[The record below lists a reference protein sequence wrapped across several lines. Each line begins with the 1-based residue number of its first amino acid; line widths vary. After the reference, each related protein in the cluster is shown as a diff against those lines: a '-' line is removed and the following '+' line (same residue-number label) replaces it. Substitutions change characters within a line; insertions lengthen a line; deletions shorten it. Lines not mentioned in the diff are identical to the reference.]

1 MLTLRAAS
9 LGNGRSKH
17 EAVLLDRAGMQK
29 GRRADVSGQV
39 IGEQEH
45 LLRGS
50 SSFAEVRVSGG
61 VSLMETR

>member
-1 MLTLRAAS
+1 
-9 LGNGRSKH
+9 
-17 EAVLLDRAGMQK
+17 MQK

-61 VSLMETR
+61 VSLMEMR